1 MAEIRV
7 PPNFQLMITPLT
19 LKLQTSFWARW
30 NGPGLKF
37 MKRDGKK
44 NEICKKKKPKIL
56 KISFFAP
63 RSIRL
68 NFLASPRF
76 QKLIT
81 LCWRD
86 EIGSFSQSPKI

>member
-1 MAEIRV
+1 MKQDEKNDISTKKTK
-7 PPNFQLMITPLT
+7 NFENFI
-19 LKLQTSFWARW
+19 
-30 NGPGLKF
+30 
-37 MKRDGKK
+37 
-44 NEICKKKKPKIL
+44 
-56 KISFFAP
+56 FAP

-81 LCWRD
+81 LCWTD

>member
-1 MAEIRV
+1 
-7 PPNFQLMITPLT
+7 
-19 LKLQTSFWARW
+19 
-30 NGPGLKF
+30 
-37 MKRDGKK
+37 MKQDEK
-44 NEICKKKKPKIL
+44 NDVSTKKKPKIL

-81 LCWRD
+81 LCWTD

>member
-7 PPNFQLMITPLT
+7 PPNFQLMITPRT

-30 NGPGLKF
+30 NCPELKF
-37 MKRDGKK
+37 MKQDEKK
-44 NEICKKKKPKIL
+44 KLSTKKPKIL

-81 LCWRD
+81 LCWTD

>member
-7 PPNFQLMITPLT
+7 PPNFQLMITPRT

-30 NGPGLKF
+30 NRPELKF
-37 MKRDGKK
+37 MKQDEK
-44 NEICKKKKPKIL
+44 NELSKKKPKIL

-81 LCWRD
+81 LCWTD

>member
-7 PPNFQLMITPLT
+7 PPNFQLMITPRT
-19 LKLQTSFWARW
+19 LELQTSFWARW
-30 NGPGLKF
+30 NCPELKF
-37 MKRDGKK
+37 MKRDEK
-44 NEICKKKKPKIL
+44 NELSSKKTKIL

-68 NFLASPRF
+68 NFLVSPRF

-81 LCWRD
+81 LYWTD
-86 EIGSFSQSPKI
+86 KIGSFSQSPKI

>member
-7 PPNFQLMITPLT
+7 PPNFQLMITPRT
-19 LKLQTSFWARW
+19 LELQTSFWARW
-30 NGPGLKF
+30 NCLELKF
-37 MKRDGKK
+37 MKRDEK
-44 NEICKKKKPKIL
+44 NELSTKKKQNFL

-68 NFLASPRF
+68 NFLVSPRF

-81 LCWRD
+81 LCWTD

>member
-7 PPNFQLMITPLT
+7 PPNFQLMITPRT

-30 NGPGLKF
+30 NCPELIF
-37 MKRDGKK
+37 MKQDEKM
-44 NEICKKKKPKIL
+44 NFQQKKPKIL

-81 LCWRD
+81 FCWTD

>member
-1 MAEIRV
+1 
-7 PPNFQLMITPLT
+7 
-19 LKLQTSFWARW
+19 
-30 NGPGLKF
+30 
-37 MKRDGKK
+37 MKRDEK
-44 NEICKKKKPKIL
+44 NEICKKKPKNL

-81 LCWRD
+81 LCWTAKSVHFLSHSRFD
-86 EIGSFSQSPKI
+86 HDLMIQIIKFGNFKIFG

>member
-1 MAEIRV
+1 
-7 PPNFQLMITPLT
+7 
-19 LKLQTSFWARW
+19 
-30 NGPGLKF
+30 
-37 MKRDGKK
+37 MKQDEK
-44 NEICKKKKPKIL
+44 NDVSTKKKPKIL

-81 LCWRD
+81 LCWTD
-86 EIGSFSQSPKI
+86 EICSFSQSPKI

>member
-7 PPNFQLMITPLT
+7 PPNFKLMITPAT
-19 LKLQTSFWARW
+19 LELQTSFWARW
-30 NGPGLKF
+30 NCPELKF
-37 MKRDGKK
+37 MKQDEKVNFER
-44 NEICKKKKPKIL
+44 KKKMLI
-56 KISFFAP
+56 ISFFAP

-81 LCWRD
+81 LCWTD